1 MKAPVSVITAMIL
14 ACSSGISL
22 AETYT
27 RDTISIT
34 DPWSRETPPGVSKG
48 VAYMK
53 ITNNGD
59 SPVTLIDAETTGAAD
74 VTLHQSRQKGELV
87 TMEHVEGGLTIP
99 AGETVALEPRGYHF
113 MLEELGQALVRNES
127 VAMTVFFEGADAVD
141 IRVRVMSIDEMDH
154 SHH

>member
-1 MKAPVSVITAMIL
+1 MMIMFL
-14 ACSSGISL
+14 LSAAAL

-27 RDTISIT
+27 EGALTIS

-59 SPVTLIDAETTGAAD
+59 SSVPLTDAETTKAGD
-74 VTLHQSRQKGELV
+74 VTLHQSKRKGDLV
-87 TMEHVEGGLTIP
+87 TMEYVEGGLTIP

-113 MLEELGQALVRNES
+113 MLDDLDRGLVRNES
-127 VAMTVFFEGADAVD
+127 VAMTLFFEGTSAMNIK
-141 IRVRVMSIDEMDH
+141 IRVKSIGDMDH
-154 SHH
+154 MGH